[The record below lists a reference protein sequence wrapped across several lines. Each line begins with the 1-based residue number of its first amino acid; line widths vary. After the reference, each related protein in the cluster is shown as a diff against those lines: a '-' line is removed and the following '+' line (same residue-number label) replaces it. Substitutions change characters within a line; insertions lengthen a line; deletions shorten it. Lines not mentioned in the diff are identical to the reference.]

1 MNNNSSF
8 FKTVGQFFMKVFKA
22 IWSFFKKLFTNSS
35 VLSSIISIGVGLV
48 FGLIIM
54 IIISFFIEDASP
66 LDAFSGLG
74 KLILGPF
81 SSGTKQSLLS
91 NTGDVIFYSVPLIMT
106 GLSVAIAYKTGL
118 FNIGAAGQY
127 VMGTIGCLLVAL
139 YLPTTNRFSGI
150 MVWILAFLAGATLGA
165 LWGIIPGLLKAF
177 FNINEVIIC
186 IMTNW
191 IAANI
196 ASWLFINCPG
206 IISKVNTKS
215 AFLITPYET
224 GNFTPKL
231 GLDMIFKGSYI
242 DMGIFLAI
250 VIAIIIFIIL
260 NKTTFGYE
268 LKACGSNR
276 EASRY
281 AGLNEKKNIILSMA
295 IAGALAGM
303 GACFYF
309 LNKIEYKYI
318 SQYAGLPAY
327 GFNGIAS
334 AFLANC
340 HPIGVIFSSIFIRWL
355 NNGGEFLTGVGFNR
369 YIADIVVAVIIYL
382 AGFTRLISELIMKH
396 RKKKEK
402 EYSKVDGT
410 VIDTK
415 TIKVNTSKDEDKEPM
430 TSEENK
436 EVNLNE

>member
-1 MNNNSSF
+1 MLNKISSF
-8 FKTVGQFFMKVFKA
+8 FKK
-22 IWSFFKKLFTNSS
+22 IWSFFKNNNSL
-35 VLSSIISIGVGLV
+35 LSSIISIGVGLV

-54 IIISFFIEDASP
+54 IIISFFTEDASIF
-66 LDAFSGLG
+66 DAFAGVG
-74 KLILGPF
+74 RLIIGPF
-81 SSGTKQSLLS
+81 SSGSARSLLS
-91 NTGDVIFYSVPLIMT
+91 NFGDVIFYSVPLIMT

-150 MVWILAFLAGATLGA
+150 LVWLLAFLAGAALGA
-165 LWGIIPGLLKAF
+165 IWGMIPGILKAL

-196 ASWLFINCPG
+196 CTWLFTNCTS
-206 IISKVNTKS
+206 IISKENTKS
-215 AFLITPYET
+215 AFLMKAYAA
-224 GNFTPKL
+224 GNYTPKL
-231 GLDMIFKGSYI
+231 GLDKIFNGSYI

-250 VIAIIIFIIL
+250 AIAIVIFIIL
-260 NKTTFGYE
+260 NKTTLGYE

-303 GACFYF
+303 GACFYY
-309 LNKIEYKYI
+309 LNSTEFKYS
-318 SQYAGLPAY
+318 SQYASLPAY

-340 HPIGVIFSSIFIRWL
+340 HPIGIIFSSIFIRWI

-382 AGFTRLISELIMKH
+382 AGFTRFVSELIVKY
-396 RKKKEK
+396 RKRKEK
-402 EYSKVDGT
+402 EVSRIDGKVIEYNPVKDGPKQEDP
-410 VIDTK
+410 V
-415 TIKVNTSKDEDKEPM
+415 DEKDKEPNPEAKEEV
-430 TSEENK
+430 TSNG
-436 EVNLNE
+436 

>member
-1 MNNNSSF
+1 MLNKISSF
-8 FKTVGQFFMKVFKA
+8 FKK
-22 IWSFFKKLFTNSS
+22 FFKKENNTL
-35 VLSSIISIGVGLV
+35 LSSIISIGVGLL

-54 IIISFFIEDASP
+54 IIISLFTEDASIF
-66 LDAFSGLG
+66 DAFAGVG
-74 KLILGPF
+74 KLIIGPL
-81 SSGTKQSLLS
+81 SSGSKQSLLS

-150 MVWILAFLAGATLGA
+150 MVWILAFLAGALLGA
-165 LWGIIPGLLKAF
+165 IWGMIPGILKAL

-196 ASWLFINCPG
+196 CSWLFTNCTE
-206 IISKVNTKS
+206 IISKENTKS
-215 AFLITPYET
+215 SFLITAAST
-224 GNFTPKL
+224 GNYTPKL
-231 GLDMIFKGSYI
+231 GLDKIFTGSYI

-250 VIAIIIFIIL
+250 GIAIVIFIIL

-309 LNKIEYKYI
+309 LNSIEFKYS

-340 HPIGVIFSSIFIRWL
+340 HPIGIIFSSIFIRWL
-355 NNGGEFLTGVGFNR
+355 NNGGEFLSGVGFNR

-382 AGFTRLISELIMKH
+382 AGFTRFVGELITKI

-402 EYSKVDGT
+402 EISKVDGT
-410 VIDTK
+410 VIERKDS
-415 TIKVNTSKDEDKEPM
+415 NTTNETESVVETTE
-430 TSEENK
+430 SEEEPPNEEAINK
-436 EVNLNE
+436 EVSDNE